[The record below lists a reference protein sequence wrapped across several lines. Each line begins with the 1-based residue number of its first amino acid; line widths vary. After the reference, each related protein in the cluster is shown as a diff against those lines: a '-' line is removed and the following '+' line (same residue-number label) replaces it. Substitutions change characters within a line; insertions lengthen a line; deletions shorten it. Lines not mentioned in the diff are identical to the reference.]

1 MSPGLLV
8 YTGIYLLL
16 CLDAKDRH
24 RKRSTNSGRIGV
36 SRDYARIFP
45 RLSFLEETISK
56 NIIIRYKDALRSFLT
71 IFVGGVG
78 RHAFFLE
85 THVQCNLTGTYR
97 A

>member
-16 CLDAKDRH
+16 CLDAKDRQ
-24 RKRSTNSGRIGV
+24 RKRSTNSGRIRV
-36 SRDYARIFP
+36 SRDYAHILP
-45 RLSFLEETISK
+45 RLSLFLEETSK

>member
-24 RKRSTNSGRIGV
+24 RKRSTNSGRIRV

-45 RLSFLEETISK
+45 RLSFLED
-56 NIIIRYKDALRSFLT
+56 IIIRYKDALRSFLT